1 MSKMNVKTRNTLSPI
16 LLAAALGVGM
26 PMAAM
31 AAEPQDMSEKSTMER
46 AGDYVADSA
55 LTTKVKTA
63 LLAEDDL
70 SALDISVETH
80 QGVVTLTGAVE
91 SDAQIELAERV
102 VTDLD
107 GVKDVN
113 NRLIAKQ
120 G

>member
-1 MSKMNVKTRNTLSPI
+1 MSTMNVNTRNTLSPI

-26 PMAAM
+26 PMAAL
-31 AAEPQDMSEKSTMER
+31 AAEPQDISDKSTMER

-70 SALDISVETH
+70 SALDIHVETH
-80 QGVVTLTGAVE
+80 QGVVTLSGAVASE
-91 SDAQIELAERV
+91 AQVELAERV
-102 VTDLD
+102 VSDLD
-107 GVKDVN
+107 GVKDIN
-113 NRLIAKQ
+113 NRLTAKQ

>member
-1 MSKMNVKTRNTLSPI
+1 
-16 LLAAALGVGM
+16 
-26 PMAAM
+26 
-31 AAEPQDMSEKSTMER
+31 MER